1 MMFLQVKMTTLA
13 VVALLQVSVAFDCN
27 GQDDGYYS
35 DANDC
40 SKFYRCISNVVYE
53 FTCPSGLYFDLTS
66 TACDY
71 PEVVNCDAGST
82 ESPEV
87 TTQSTTTTTQSST
100 TSTQS
105 TTATTQS
112 PSVTTGSPTETTQS
126 PSVTTGSPSET
137 TQSHPVTGGCQ
148 RRVCYYTNWSQYRNG
163 DASYFPEDIDPLLCS
178 HAIFSFAKLDGNH
191 LTHYEWN
198 DLSTDWSK
206 GLYERMNDLKAQ
218 NPDLKTLLAVGG
230 WNMGSASFTAMVA
243 NETSRQDFADH
254 SITFLTQNG
263 FDGLDLDWEY
273 PGNRGSPAD
282 DKQKFTA
289 LVKQLRMTYD
299 TYAASSGQ
307 TLLLTAAVAAG
318 KGTIDTAYEV
328 AEIAADLDFINLMSY
343 DLHGGWED
351 KTGHNSPL
359 YSHPSETGDDLY
371 LNVDW
376 AARYWVELGTPKDKL
391 VIGVPLYGRTFTLS
405 SSDTSLG
412 APASGP
418 GTAGSYTKEGGFLAY
433 YEICT
438 QLSSADVS
446 EVIPEMKVPYM
457 AKGDQWIGYDDPT
470 SLREKV
476 KYIKSNGYGGV
487 MAWATPLDDFSGIFC
502 GQGKYP
508 LWSAVNDECNNDE

>member
-1 MMFLQVKMTTLA
+1 MMFSRFGTVLLAMSALIGLFRTAECDCTGKVDGFYLDPLECGKYHWCIAGTMYAVRRPYSFHFDIPTVCDLQAKRPRSTL
-13 VVALLQVSVAFDCN
+13 
-27 GQDDGYYS
+27 
-35 DANDC
+35 
-40 SKFYRCISNVVYE
+40 
-53 FTCPSGLYFDLTS
+53 
-66 TACDY
+66 
-71 PEVVNCDAGST
+71 
-82 ESPEV
+82 
-87 TTQSTTTTTQSST
+87 TTQSTP
-100 TSTQS
+100 
-105 TTATTQS
+105 ALTQS
-112 PSVTTGSPTETTQS
+112 PSVTAESPPETTQSPSATAESPPETTQS
-126 PSVTTGSPSET
+126 PSVNAESPSET
-137 TQSHPVTGGCQ
+137 TQSPPVTSGCQ

-163 DASYFPEDIDPLLCS
+163 DASFFPEDIDPLLCS
-178 HAIFSFAKLDGNH
+178 HAIFAFAKLDGNH
-191 LTHYEWN
+191 LAPFEWN
-198 DLSTDWSK
+198 DISEDWSK
-206 GLYERMNDLKAQ
+206 GLYEKMNDLKAL

-243 NETSRQDFADH
+243 NETSRQDFANH
-254 SITFLTQNG
+254 SITFLAQHG

-273 PGNRGSPAD
+273 PGNRGSPPE

-289 LVKQLRMTYD
+289 LVKQLRTTYNTD
-299 TYAASSGQ
+299 AADSGQ

-318 KGTIDTAYEV
+318 KGQIDTAYEV
-328 AEIAADLDFINLMSY
+328 AEIAKDLDFINLMTY
-343 DLHGGWED
+343 DLHGGWEA

-412 APASGP
+412 APASGA
-418 GTAGSYTKEGGFLAY
+418 GTAGPFTAEKGFLAY
-433 YEICT
+433 YEVCT
-438 QLSSADVS
+438 QLDSADVS

-457 AKGDQWIGYDDPT
+457 VKGQHWIGYDDPT

-487 MAWATPLDDFSGIFC
+487 MAWAIPLDDFSGIFC

-508 LWSAVNDECNNDE
+508 LWSAVNDECNK